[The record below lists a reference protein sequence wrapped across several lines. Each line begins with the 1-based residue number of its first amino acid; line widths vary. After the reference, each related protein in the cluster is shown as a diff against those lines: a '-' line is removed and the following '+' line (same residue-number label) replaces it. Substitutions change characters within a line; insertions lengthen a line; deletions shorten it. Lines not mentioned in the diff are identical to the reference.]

1 MVEWLT
7 NWAQGIIVAVII
19 ATIIEMIL
27 PNGACKKYVKVVIGL
42 YILFTII
49 SPMITKFNGKDFNVN
64 ELFDTK
70 SYEEQL
76 AKSDEDISKKLE
88 ENNNRTIKDI
98 YKSNLEADIK
108 AKLQDKGYKVESS
121 YIQIKD
127 DENYTVEFISLK
139 LDKEDKENKVENTEK
154 SNVEKIEIEEIEEIN
169 IQSGSTSSKEEKNS
183 IGETEQK
190 EIEEYISSTYDISV
204 ENIEIF

>member
-7 NWAQGIIVAVII
+7 SWAQGIIVAVII

-121 YIQIKD
+121 YIQIQD
-127 DENYTVEFISLK
+127 DENYTIEFISLN
-139 LDKEDKENKVENTEK
+139 LDKEEKVEEDKKENNI
-154 SNVEKIEIEEIEEIN
+154 EKIEIEEIEEIN
-169 IQSGSTSSKEEKNS
+169 IQSGSNSAEEKNLIS
-183 IGETEQK
+183 EAEQK
-190 EIEEYISSTYDISV
+190 ELAEYISSTYDISV

>member
-49 SPMITKFNGKDFNVN
+49 SPMITKFTNNDFNVN

-121 YIQIKD
+121 YIQIQD
-127 DENYTVEFISLK
+127 DENYTIEFISLN
-139 LDKEDKENKVENTEK
+139 LDKEEKVEEDKKENNI
-154 SNVEKIEIEEIEEIN
+154 EKIEIEEIEEIN
-169 IQSGSTSSKEEKNS
+169 IQSGSNSAEEKNLIS
-183 IGETEQK
+183 EAEQK
-190 EIEEYISSTYDISV
+190 ELAEYISSTYDISV

>member
-7 NWAQGIIVAVII
+7 SWAQGIIVAVII

-49 SPMITKFNGKDFNVN
+49 SPMITKFTNNDFNVN

-121 YIQIKD
+121 YIQIQD
-127 DENYTVEFISLK
+127 DENYTIEFISLN
-139 LDKEDKENKVENTEK
+139 LDKEEKVEEDKKENNI
-154 SNVEKIEIEEIEEIN
+154 EKIEIEEIEEIN
-169 IQSGSTSSKEEKNS
+169 IQSGSNSAEEKNLIS
-183 IGETEQK
+183 EAEQK
-190 EIEEYISSTYDISV
+190 ELAEYISSTYDISV

>member
-27 PNGACKKYVKVVIGL
+27 PNVACKKYVKVVIGL

-49 SPMITKFNGKDFNVN
+49 SPMITKFTNNDFNVN

-121 YIQIKD
+121 YIQIQD
-127 DENYTVEFISLK
+127 DENYTIEFISLN
-139 LDKEDKENKVENTEK
+139 LDKEEKVEEDKKENNTEK
-154 SNVEKIEIEEIEEIN
+154 SEIEEIEEIN
-169 IQSGSTSSKEEKNS
+169 IQSGSNSAEEKNLIS
-183 IGETEQK
+183 EAEQN
-190 EIEEYISSTYDISV
+190 EIAEYISSTYDISV

>member
-7 NWAQGIIVAVII
+7 SWAQGIIVAVII

-49 SPMITKFNGKDFNVN
+49 SPMITKITNNDFNVN

-121 YIQIKD
+121 YIQIQD
-127 DENYTVEFISLK
+127 DENYTIEFISLN
-139 LDKEDKENKVENTEK
+139 LDKEEKVEEDKKENNI
-154 SNVEKIEIEEIEEIN
+154 EKIEIEEIEEIN
-169 IQSGSTSSKEEKNS
+169 IQSGSNSAEEKNLIS
-183 IGETEQK
+183 EAEQK
-190 EIEEYISSTYDISV
+190 ELAEYISSTYDISV

>member
-27 PNGACKKYVKVVIGL
+27 PNVACKKYVKVVIGL

-49 SPMITKFNGKDFNVN
+49 SPMITKFNDKDFNVN

-127 DENYTVEFISLK
+127 DENYTIEFISLN
-139 LDKEDKENKVENTEK
+139 LDKEEKVEEDKKENNTEK
-154 SNVEKIEIEEIEEIN
+154 SEIEEIEEIN
-169 IQSGSTSSKEEKNS
+169 IQSGSNSAEEKNLIS
-183 IGETEQK
+183 EAEQN
-190 EIEEYISSTYDISV
+190 EIAEYISSTYDISV

>member
-7 NWAQGIIVAVII
+7 SWAQGIIVAVII

-27 PNGACKKYVKVVIGL
+27 TNGACKKYVKVVIGL

-49 SPMITKFNGKDFNVN
+49 SPMIIKFTNNDFNVN

-121 YIQIKD
+121 YIQIQD
-127 DENYTVEFISLK
+127 DENYTIEFISLN
-139 LDKEDKENKVENTEK
+139 LDKEEKVEEDKKENNI
-154 SNVEKIEIEEIEEIN
+154 EKIEIEEIEEIN
-169 IQSGSTSSKEEKNS
+169 IQSGSNSAEEKNLIS
-183 IGETEQK
+183 EAEQK
-190 EIEEYISSTYDISV
+190 ELAEYISSTYDISV

>member
-7 NWAQGIIVAVII
+7 SWAQGIIVAVII

-49 SPMITKFNGKDFNVN
+49 SPMIIKFTNNDFNVN
-64 ELFDTK
+64 ELFYTK

-121 YIQIKD
+121 YIQIQD
-127 DENYTVEFISLK
+127 DENYTIEFISLN
-139 LDKEDKENKVENTEK
+139 LDKEEKVEEDKKENNI
-154 SNVEKIEIEEIEEIN
+154 EKIEIEEIEEIN
-169 IQSGSTSSKEEKNS
+169 IQSGSNSAEEKNLIS
-183 IGETEQK
+183 EAEQK
-190 EIEEYISSTYDISV
+190 ELAEYISSTYDISV